1 MTGDSICRVGKN
13 PRGISNRAPFV
24 MYIVETRTENKEE
37 DCMFNRKAAGKIAA
51 SAIAAAAV
59 IVPSAAPLMAA
70 TIYDTSKQEF
80 SGNLSAPKMNKYLL
94 MKRDANVPNVTFNFT
109 ISTEGVTAQPATSS
123 TLAVYPGNDTTKVD
137 GTPVLSNNGAI
148 TFGPNDSVYTTYQS
162 LGNDLGGIATGRT
175 DVDMLGK
182 GNYTG
187 FTASGIDN
195 TRQYA
200 KKDIAI
206 DFSAVKFKEPG
217 VYRWKITETST
228 DADSFDVKDEDGKF
242 LDVYV
247 EHKDG
252 TNDTLVVTGYVL
264 HNEAVAPSINGGTPT
279 PASNTKDGGF
289 VNEYFTQDLTFGKQV
304 TGNQGSKDKYFEF
317 TLNLTGAAA
326 GDVFKVDITDA
337 DGNIAANPNGATT
350 VLSSAAVNPTSLTAD
365 NSGNVT
371 QKFYLQADQSI
382 VVKNLSKGMTY
393 TLTENN
399 EDYVKTEASA
409 STPVA
414 YNRAANTWKAGDISA
429 TDAAAGTIGTK
440 DINTGFKNERKGTI
454 PTGLAYTVFPGAV
467 AVLLGG
473 AGATF
478 VMKKKREN

>member
-1 MTGDSICRVGKN
+1 MTGDSTCRVGKKS
-13 PRGISNRAPFV
+13 RGISNRAPFV

-109 ISTEGVTAQPATSS
+109 ISTEGVTAQPATGS
-123 TLAVYPGNDTTKVD
+123 TLAVYPGNDSTKVT
-137 GTPVLSNNGAI
+137 GSPVLSNNGAI
-148 TFGPNDSVYTTYQS
+148 TFGPNDSVYTTYQD
-162 LGNDLGGIATGRT
+162 LKNDLGGIATGRT
-175 DVDMLGK
+175 DGVMLAGK
-182 GNYTG
+182 YDG
-187 FTASGIDN
+187 FTNAGPDS

-228 DADSFDVKDEDGKF
+228 DTDSFDVKDTNGKF

-264 HNEAVAPSINGGTPT
+264 HDEAVAPNIEGGTPT